1 MGGPVSMFADLGRAV
16 SQMMSDG
23 RFMRV
28 LLWSV
33 LLTILALAA
42 VFWVMMILLGWVLPS
57 TFILPFIGE
66 VSFVD
71 NLVSWAAVGVML
83 ALSVVLMVPAAA
95 VVVGFFLDSIVSAV
109 EARYY
114 PGLPVIENV
123 SIGQQVIDSL
133 RFFGLV
139 VVANLL
145 ALVIYLLVAPL
156 APFIFWV
163 VNGYLLGREYFTLVA
178 MRRLGPD
185 GARRLWKRNL
195 AQIWLAGTAMTIPLS
210 VPLLNLIVPVL
221 GVAVFTHRFHRMIAP
236 SDYGAQ
242 T

>member
-1 MGGPVSMFADLGRAV
+1 MGHAVTLFADLGRAV
-16 SQMMSDG
+16 SQMLSDG
-23 RFMRV
+23 RFLRV

-33 LLTILALAA
+33 ALTFLALAA
-42 VFWVMMILLGWVLPS
+42 VFWAMMILLGLVLPE
-57 TFILPFIGE
+57 TVVLPFVGE
-66 VSFVD
+66 VTFVD
-71 NLVSWAAVGVML
+71 NLLSVAAIGVML

-109 EARYY
+109 EARYH
-114 PGLPVIENV
+114 PGLPEIEDV
-123 SIGQQVIDSL
+123 SIGQQVVDSL

-139 VVANLL
+139 VVANLF

-156 APFIFWV
+156 APFIFWI

-195 AQIWLAGTAMTIPLS
+195 PQIWLAGTAMTVPLS

-221 GVAVFTHRFHRMIAP
+221 GVAVFTHQFHRMVRA
-236 SDYGAQ
+236 SEYGA
-242 T
+242 